1 MPVLA
6 ISRHSVDRCGAGFA
20 QLAAIAS
27 TAPPIPET
35 MLLRQIL
42 FHWAVSGL
50 TSRHFQNR

>member
-27 TAPPIPET
+27 TVPPIPET